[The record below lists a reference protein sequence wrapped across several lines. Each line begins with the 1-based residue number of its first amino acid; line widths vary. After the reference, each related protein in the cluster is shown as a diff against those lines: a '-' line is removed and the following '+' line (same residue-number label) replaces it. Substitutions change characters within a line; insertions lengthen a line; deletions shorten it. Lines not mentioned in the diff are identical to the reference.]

1 MSIGKR
7 ISNLR
12 KQYSYSQEY
21 VADKVNVSRQA
32 VSKWERDQAAP
43 DTYNLI
49 ALAELFNVTVEY
61 LAIGNT
67 GPKSG
72 DVRLKDSYTDR
83 ISTQKLIGL
92 VLLGVGLIGMILGLL
107 FAEELMVMAALLL
120 VASVLCLTVRKNLG
134 LVMAW
139 TYIAIVF
146 LASSVLT
153 ANNLFAVFNPML
165 YIYGSLDTG
174 LIVSYMFWGVTLLI
188 AIITVFR
195 LVKVIKSKR

>member
-1 MSIGKR
+1 MSIGTR
-7 ISNLR
+7 ISDLR

-72 DVRLKDSYTDR
+72 DERLKASYADR

-107 FAEELMVMAALLL
+107 FAVELMVMAALLL

-134 LVMAW
+134 LVIAW
-139 TYIAIVF
+139 TYIVIVF

-153 ANNLFAVFNPML
+153 AHNLFAIFNPML
-165 YIYGSLDTG
+165 YKYGILDTG
-174 LIVSYMFWGVTLLI
+174 LIVSYVFWGVTLLI
-188 AIITVFR
+188 SIITVFR

>member
-7 ISNLR
+7 ISDLR

-72 DVRLKDSYTDR
+72 DERLKASYADR

-107 FAEELMVMAALLL
+107 FAVELMVMAALLL

-134 LVMAW
+134 LVIAW
-139 TYIAIVF
+139 TYIVIVF

-153 ANNLFAVFNPML
+153 AHNLFAIFNPML
-165 YIYGSLDTG
+165 YKYGSLDTG
-174 LIVSYMFWGVTLLI
+174 LIVSYVFWGVTLLI
-188 AIITVFR
+188 SIITVFR
-195 LVKVIKSKR
+195 LVKVIKSKW